1 MSKIDH
7 GAVVDAARGNWVDT
21 IAPRRA
27 RPFLRLARA
36 DRPIGTW
43 LLLWPCWWSAAL
55 AAMAAGARFPDP
67 FHLVLFAIGAF
78 VMRGAGCV
86 YNDIIDRDVDA
97 AVERTRS
104 RPIPSGQVRVRDAKL
119 FMLAL
124 ALTGFL
130 VLIQFNA
137 FTIVLG
143 IGSLLIVAVYPYMK
157 RVTHWPQAVL
167 GLAFSWGAL
176 MGWAASF
183 GTLGAPA
190 LALYAAAVLWTVGY
204 DTIYAHQ
211 DKDDDAIIGLK
222 STALAFGKW
231 TKPWLAAFYGGTIL
245 ALGTAFAMAGAGA
258 VFFLGLSVGAAQ
270 LAWQIITLEPS
281 EADNC
286 LKRFRSNRDFGAI
299 IFIAA
304 VADLLAGGV

>member
-1 MSKIDH
+1 MGETDH
-7 GAVVDAARGNWVDT
+7 GTVADAVRGNWVDT
-21 IAPRRA
+21 LAPRRA
-27 RPFLRLARA
+27 RPFLRIARA

-55 AAMAAGARFPDP
+55 AAMAAGKAFPDP
-67 FHLVLFAIGAF
+67 VHLILFAVGAF

-104 RPIPSGQVRVRDAKL
+104 RPIPSGQIRVRDAKL

-124 ALTGFL
+124 ALIGFL
-130 VLIQFNA
+130 VLIQFNP

-143 IGSLLIVAVYPYMK
+143 VGSLLIVAVYPYMK
-157 RVTHWPQAVL
+157 RITYWPQAVL

-183 GTLGAPA
+183 GTIGAPA
-190 LALYAAAVLWTVGY
+190 LVLYAAAVLWTVGY

-222 STALAFGKW
+222 STALAFGAR
-231 TKPWLAAFYGGTIL
+231 TKPWLLGFYGGTIV
-245 ALGTAFAMAGAGA
+245 ALGIAFALAGAGG
-258 VFFLGLSVGAAQ
+258 VFFIGLGIGAAQ
-270 LAWQIITLEPS
+270 LAWQIVTLDP
-281 EADNC
+281 DQPGNC

-299 IFIAA
+299 IFLAA
-304 VADLLAGGV
+304 IADLLAGGL